1 MDIVGICAFALTA
14 VFVCK
19 SVESDA
25 REIKL
30 LLVTVAAVI
39 IFVKSAGSL
48 GSIFAE
54 IRSLFYEGDAD
65 PQYVRIL
72 LKALGICYLTDFASG
87 ICRDSGENTLASQ
100 TLMAGKTALL
110 ITSLPMLEALIGVIK
125 TLLV

>member
-1 MDIVGICAFALTA
+1 M
-14 VFVCK
+14 
-19 SVESDA
+19 
-25 REIKL
+25 
-30 LLVTVAAVI
+30 
-39 IFVKSAGSL
+39 
-48 GSIFAE
+48 
-54 IRSLFYEGDAD
+54 
-65 PQYVRIL
+65 RIL